1 MKKIYNIVRTTFLV
15 ISLVVILGTVTML
28 GLDIHPYIIVS
39 GSMEPAIM
47 TGSLCFVN
55 YNDRDVDV
63 GDIIAYRAGDKTVT
77 HRVIDK
83 SADGYVTKGD
93 GNDAAD
99 ISPVTEDRIIGTDI
113 FNIPK
118 LGYAIMALKSAKGIM
133 ITLVLFTGYF
143 LAGIFIERRVK

>member
-1 MKKIYNIVRTTFLV
+1 MRIYRIVQNIILIMLLMVI
-15 ISLVVILGTVTML
+15 ISLGVLICIFNIRPLIVI
-28 GLDIHPYIIVS
+28 S

-77 HRVIDK
+77 HRVIDR

-93 GNDAAD
+93 GNNAAD
-99 ISPVTEDRIIGTDI
+99 VSPVTEDRIIGTDI